1 MLDPLLNNLLLAQQE
16 ICLDELKKF
25 FRFFLAENFLHFN
38 QYSSLFSYLSGIWF
52 RNSEERLILN
62 QHFRFF
68 LLRLHLA
75 IIFSLLNF
83 FLFLFNL
90 YWLFVLG

>member
-1 MLDPLLNNLLLAQQE
+1 MFDPLLNNLLLAQQE
-16 ICLDELKKF
+16 ICFDELKKF

-38 QYSSLFSYLSGIWF
+38 QYSSLFSYLSGVWL

-68 LLRLHLA
+68 LLHLHLA